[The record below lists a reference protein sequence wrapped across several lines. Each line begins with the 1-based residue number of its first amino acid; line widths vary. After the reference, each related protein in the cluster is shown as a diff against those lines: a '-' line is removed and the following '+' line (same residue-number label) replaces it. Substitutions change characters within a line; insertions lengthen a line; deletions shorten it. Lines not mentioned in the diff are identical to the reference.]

1 MHQLS
6 VSLPTFDEFQMVQL
20 SQIDNLIQRSS
31 QDTWKLSEPH
41 KRFKYLTNETGRSY
55 DENQENKCS
64 YADVHIQRKNKQIA
78 YQLF

>member
-31 QDTWKLSEPH
+31 QDLLE
-41 KRFKYLTNETGRSY
+41 YME
-55 DENQENKCS
+55 
-64 YADVHIQRKNKQIA
+64 II
-78 YQLF
+78 